1 MGTVLQP
8 RLGGLTRRTFEAMGV
23 TVELLLDGSPAGA
36 ASALD
41 EAEYEIRRLERIF
54 SRFDPDSELS
64 TLNRLGTLEASTELA
79 EVVSLALAARTAT
92 GGRFDPTVHD
102 AVVAAG
108 YDRSFDDLDPDGP
121 RVRAGA
127 VCSGPVTV
135 TDSVITLGARVRLD
149 LGGIAKGYAA
159 DRGCALL
166 AGTAPCVVNI
176 GGDLAIAGRPAAG
189 VWPIAVDLPDGSLT
203 LGLTRGALAT
213 SGVDHRR
220 WRRGGIELHHLI
232 DPCTGLPSGSDLL
245 RVTAFAE
252 TAVGAEVNAK
262 ALLLAGEGAARAE
275 AERLGIPAV
284 LLTRDGRVAV
294 VGGLA

>member
-1 MGTVLQP
+1 MGAVLQP
-8 RLGGLTRRTFEAMGV
+8 ECGGLTRHTFEAMGV

-36 ASALD
+36 ASASD
-41 EAEYEIRRLERIF
+41 EAEREIRRLERIF

-64 TLNRLGTLEASTELA
+64 ALNESGILEASAELV

-108 YDRSFDDLDPDGP
+108 YDRSFDDLVLDGP
-121 RVRAGA
+121 FLGAGA
-127 VCSGPVTV
+127 VCDGRVTI
-135 TDSVITLGARVRLD
+135 TERVITLGARVRLD

-159 DRGCALL
+159 DRTCALL
-166 AGTAPCVVNI
+166 ARTAPCIVNI

-189 VWPIAVDLPDGSLT
+189 VWSVAVDLPAGSLT
-203 LGLTRGALAT
+203 LGLARGALAT

-232 DPCTGLPSGSDLL
+232 DPRTGLPSVSDLL

-252 TAVGAEVNAK
+252 TAAGAEVNAK
-262 ALLLAGEGAARAE
+262 TLLLAGEAAARAE
-275 AERLGIPAV
+275 AESHGIPAV